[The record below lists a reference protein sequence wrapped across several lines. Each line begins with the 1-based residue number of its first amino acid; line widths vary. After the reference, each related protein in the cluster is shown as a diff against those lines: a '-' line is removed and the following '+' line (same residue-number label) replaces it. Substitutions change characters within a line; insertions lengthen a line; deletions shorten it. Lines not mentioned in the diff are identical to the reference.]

1 MDLFATCYR
10 NALALS
16 HARSG
21 RLITLRRYV
30 GKSERFDR
38 ALAAFSLAYV
48 DHKDRNHA
56 VRESA
61 VRR

>member
-1 MDLFATCYR
+1 MDLFATRYS

-16 HARSG
+16 PARSG
-21 RLITLRRYV
+21 RSITLRRYV
-30 GKSERFDR
+30 GKSKRFDR
-38 ALAAFSLAYV
+38 AVAALSLAYV

-56 VRESA
+56 VPENA